1 MICSF
6 IRCLGEQTISYCE
19 DKGPNITAGILW
31 AIFILD
37 MLGRGANGPNR
48 TSRNARNIHPTVS
61 KRSRA
66 LPWKTAPA
74 SHAPAVRLIRQQRAS
89 PPCGSRIPHSSFLPP
104 SLPPRPL
111 LRSSPALH
119 ASLAPFPPTHSHPRK
134 VYIPFVAYRRP
145 SLHAPFNLPLPL
157 LSSAV
162 PLDPDRRPYEFSG
175 TCFLLGYPSFIDSLF
190 GCFLVRNFAE
200 HL

>member
-48 TSRNARNIHPTVS
+48 TSRNARNINPTVS
-61 KRSRA
+61 KRSRD

-74 SHAPAVRLIRQQRAS
+74 SHAPRGAVD
-89 PPCGSRIPHSSFLPP
+89 PPTAGVPALRFPDSSFLLPP
-104 SLPPRPL
+104 SLPPAA
-111 LRSSPALH
+111 PA
-119 ASLAPFPPTHSHPRK
+119 A
-134 VYIPFVAYRRP
+134 
-145 SLHAPFNLPLPL
+145 PL
-157 LSSAV
+157 LST
-162 PLDPDRRPYEFSG
+162 PLSP
-175 TCFLLGYPSFIDSLF
+175 PSHPPIRIPARYIYLS
-190 GCFLVRNFAE
+190 
-200 HL
+200 